1 MAVTLLFETG
11 LGSNSSRSKVCSISD
26 ESVRELGTRDQDQ
39 FPNLNK
45 VEKRKQ
51 AK

>member
-1 MAVTLLFETG
+1 MAVMLLFETG

-26 ESVRELGTRDQDQ
+26 ESVRELGARDQDRL
-39 FPNLNK
+39 PNLNIP
-45 VEKRKQ
+45 EKRKQ